1 MNKGNQE
8 GLNKRSRHSLS
19 IGFTQ
24 YGIVGFIILIPA
36 LLGAIIGGRIDP
48 PETNT
53 WTISLLAAGF
63 VIGILSALL
72 WIRKEIKH
80 DRII

>member
-19 IGFTQ
+19 IGVAQ
-24 YGIVGFIILIPA
+24 YGVVGFIILIPA
-36 LLGAIIGGRIDP
+36 LLGAIIGSRIDS

-63 VIGILSALL
+63 IVGILSALL
-72 WIRKEIKH
+72 WIRREIKH